1 MSTAALTTIA
11 LSTPV
16 LFSNAIF
23 SYRRTA
29 RGIDAADENPLFAA
43 ANFTIAGA
51 QILKGAKAS
60 AEIAK
65 SVNPNIEAFEA
76 IKKISNSN
84 KVVKGC
90 GTVLEK
96 TGKYI
101 NPVIVGASAIKVL
114 GSDDKL
120 DAAAR
125 ESTRLLCMFGAESLT
140 KAALGMPFTKNING
154 KDILCNRKGFIEKNA
169 SKCIDNLF
177 NQSQSKAIKDAAN
190 MKFLLNRLP
199 ENVAKALPGAIKGVL
214 FAVASILGYK
224 LGDVIATKI
233 LGKEKK
239 SN

>member
-90 GTVLEK
+90 G
-96 TGKYI
+96 
-101 NPVIVGASAIKVL
+101 
-114 GSDDKL
+114 
-120 DAAAR
+120 
-125 ESTRLLCMFGAESLT
+125 ESLT